1 MNDVHV
7 EPDGIRQ
14 YGNTSGEIASRI
26 FNEGV
31 YDLQGNLA
39 TLTPVFGAIGVDFL
53 SAFGAAQTGHSKA
66 VLELAA
72 HYASTA
78 TAAHETAAAY
88 EGTDGASAAALGGIG
103 NGIEA

>member
-7 EPDGIRQ
+7 QPDGIRQ
-14 YGNTSGEIASRI
+14 YGTTSGEVASRI

-31 YDLQGNLA
+31 YDLQGNIA

-72 HYASTA
+72 HYAATA
-78 TAAHETAAAY
+78 TAAHETAASY
-88 EGTDGASAAALGGIG
+88 ESTDGTSAAALNTIG